1 MNAAFCDIVQVA
13 DVARLSVNLVKHILT
28 GLQIKGII
36 CIVIDKE
43 AIRACE

>member
-1 MNAAFCDIVQVA
+1 MNAAFGDIAKVA
-13 DVARLSVNLVKHILT
+13 DVARFRVNLVKHILA

-43 AIRACE
+43 AIRTF